1 MKVYYLVTLMAMV
14 ALADKVAISPAT
26 GTPFLVVPS
35 SPIVSEDV
43 GIRTT
48 KSEVRALNFA
58 KYQFVKSF
66 S

>member
-1 MKVYYLVTLMAMV
+1 MKVYYLVALMAMV

-35 SPIVSEDV
+35 SPISEDA

-58 KYQFVKSF
+58 KYQFVESF